1 VRKLVEGI
9 VRFRRERRPGLAAQ
23 FAQLALGQ
31 SPDTLL
37 VCCSDSRV
45 APNVF
50 ASTDPGDLFVVRNV
64 GNIVPTAEA
73 SKEPAAAGTAA
84 AIEFAVGR
92 LGVTDVIVCGH
103 SDCGAMRAMAAG
115 PQNGASPLSKWLESA
130 GDTFKSLDAHPELAP
145 ERSRHDRLAQAHAL
159 VQLEHL
165 KTHAPVAEAL
175 EAGRLRLHAWWFDLA
190 LADVHAWEPELGR
203 YTLLDEAEAARILER
218 LGR

>member
-1 VRKLVEGI
+1 
-9 VRFRRERRPGLAAQ
+9 
-23 FAQLALGQ
+23 
-31 SPDTLL
+31 
-37 VCCSDSRV
+37 
-45 APNVF
+45 
-50 ASTDPGDLFVVRNV
+50 
-64 GNIVPTAEA
+64 
-73 SKEPAAAGTAA
+73 
-84 AIEFAVGR
+84 
-92 LGVTDVIVCGH
+92 
-103 SDCGAMRAMAAG
+103 MAAG